1 MRARLRASKAEA
13 EGVAAQ
19 YEQAVLLALEDTENA
34 LTRYSKQQAR
44 LAIVVEQAQAA
55 RRAESLAQIRYREGS
70 EDFLTLLDAQR
81 TQLAADDA
89 LAAAEAEV
97 NVRRA
102 GGSRPGTEALASVP
116 SFRATGWPA
125 PRGRACARRR
135 IDGRWALPS
144 PTSV

>member
-1 MRARLRASKAEA
+1 M
-13 EGVAAQ
+13 
-19 YEQAVLLALEDTENA
+19 
-34 LTRYSKQQAR
+34 
-44 LAIVVEQAQAA
+44 AIVVEQAQAA

-97 NVRRA
+97 NVSVVGVYKALGA
-102 GGSRPGTEALASVP
+102 GAITAAAQRGATVGPGDGSAGFRPFF
-116 SFRATGWPA
+116 FRATGWPA